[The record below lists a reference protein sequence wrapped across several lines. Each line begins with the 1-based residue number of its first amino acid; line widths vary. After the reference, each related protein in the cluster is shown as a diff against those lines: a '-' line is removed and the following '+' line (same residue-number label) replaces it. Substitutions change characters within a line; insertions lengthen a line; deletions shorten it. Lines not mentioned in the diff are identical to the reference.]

1 MTGIPFVSLV
11 VGAAAELERQFGP
24 DPQVV
29 GAEDGTEDDF
39 GDLLT
44 EAALLL
50 GRDPEEMPDE
60 AWQRFQDAAAACPET
75 TMVGWLAH
83 LQVETHPA
91 FAELSPEAR
100 GLIARG
106 ALASGR

>member
-1 MTGIPFVSLV
+1 MTGIPFVTLV
-11 VGAAAELERQFGP
+11 VGAADVLERQFGP
-24 DPQVV
+24 DPQAV

-50 GRDPEEMPDE
+50 GRDPDAMEDEE
-60 AWQRFQDAAAACPET
+60 WQRFQDAAAACPET

-91 FAELSPEAR
+91 FR
-100 GLIARG
+100 
-106 ALASGR
+106 ALAGRPAG